1 VKTRIFPELG
11 IELIVNNRGPVYEYD
26 DGFDFQIC
34 CLTNLVVLV
43 IVVLYC
49 TDVSDLF
56 TYI

>member
-1 VKTRIFPELG
+1 MV
-11 IELIVNNRGPVYEYD
+11 LI
-26 DGFDFQIC
+26 FQIC
-34 CLTNLVVLV
+34 CLTDLVVLV